1 MSKDLL
7 NAVETVSAEKGVSEE
22 AIFDAIEAALELATR
37 KHHPKEID
45 VRVRFDRR
53 AGDFKTFRRW
63 EILDD
68 EQTVSTK
75 EEYDAALEEAE
86 AKNENAAADEGDSP
100 LSGVRF
106 FNPELHILLSESRDK
121 WPHLG
126 VGDFVEEG
134 MKNLIGGRIS
144 AQAAKQVII
153 QKVREAERAQVFEAY
168 RNRVGE
174 MVSGVVKRKDRGG
187 RVILDLSE
195 DRPASSR
202 REAIGEPIRAE
213 AEIGRDDQIPRE
225 IIRTGDRLRGYLA
238 EVRSESRGPQ
248 LFISRIHSELMVKLF
263 TIEVPEIAEGMI
275 EIMGCARDPG
285 SRAKIGVRS
294 KSARI
299 DPVGAC
305 VGMRGSRVQA
315 VSNELAG
322 ERVDIVLWDEEPAQ
336 YVIKAMSPAEV
347 SSIYIDEESMKMD
360 VVVQEDQLPQAI
372 GRGGQN
378 VKLASQLTGWDIN
391 VLTPEQWEEKK
402 EQDTGKLLSLFM
414 SHLDVDED
422 IANILVEEGFS
433 SIDDVAYVPRDE
445 MLEIDGFDEEL
456 CNELQS
462 RARDDLLVRG
472 IAEEEGVAMNSPA
485 EDLLMLE
492 GMETD
497 LARRLAEEGVITRED
512 LAGLDVDE
520 LMEKVDIDEERAA
533 GLIMTA
539 RKIWFEREEESEAV
553 DDPSPE
559 TALAARPEENGSKA
573 SDPSQAMVRSGDD
586 NPRASGTD

>member
-1 MSKDLL
+1 MCAQHCGYPKMSKDIL
-7 NAVETVSAEKGVSEE
+7 NAVESLSAEKGVSAD
-22 AIFDAIEAALELATR
+22 AIFDAIESALEFATR
-37 KHHPKEID
+37 KRHAKDID
-45 VRVRFDRR
+45 VRVSFDRR
-53 AGDFKTFRRW
+53 TGDFETFRRW

-68 EQTVSTK
+68 GQVVFTK
-75 EEYDAALEEAE
+75 EEYDAATKDAQD
-86 AKNENAAADEGDSP
+86 ENASEDDPDASTTR
-100 LSGVRF
+100 L
-106 FNPELHILLSESRDK
+106 FNPETHILFSESRDK
-121 WPHLG
+121 WPDDG
-126 VGDFVEEG
+126 IGEFVEEG
-134 MKNLIGGRIS
+134 MENNIGSRIA
-144 AQAAKQVII
+144 AQVAKQVII
-153 QKVREAERAQVFEAY
+153 QKIREAERAQVYEAY

-174 MVSGVVKRKDRGG
+174 MVSGVVKRKDRNG

-202 REAIGEPIRAE
+202 RESVGDPIRAE
-213 AEIGRDDQIPRE
+213 AEIGRDHQIPRE
-225 IIRTGDRLRGYLA
+225 IIRTGDRLRGYLE

-248 LFISRIHSELMVKLF
+248 LFISRIHSELMVNLF

-294 KSARI
+294 KSTRI

-322 ERVDIVLWDEEPAQ
+322 ERVDIVLWDEDPAQ

-391 VLTPEQWEEKK
+391 VLTPQQWEEKK

-414 SHLDVDED
+414 SHLGVDEEV
-422 IANILVEEGFS
+422 ANILVEEGFS
-433 SIDDVAYVPRDE
+433 SIEDVAYVPRDE
-445 MLEIDGFDEEL
+445 MLEIDEFDDDV

-472 IAEEEGVAMNSPA
+472 IAQKEGVAMNSPA

-492 GMETD
+492 GMDMD
-497 LARRLAEEGVITRED
+497 LARELAEEGIITREN
-512 LAGLDVDE
+512 LAELDVDE
-520 LMEKVDIDEERAA
+520 FTEKVEIDEERAA
-533 GLIMTA
+533 TLIMTA
-539 RKIWFEREEESEAV
+539 RKIWFDQEDESESSDMSQAIAPSSQGM
-553 DDPSPE
+553 DPS
-559 TALAARPEENGSKA
+559 G
-573 SDPSQAMVRSGDD
+573 GDT
-586 NPRASGTD
+586 PRASGTD

>member
-7 NAVETVSAEKGVSEE
+7 NAVETVSAEKGVTEE
-22 AIFDAIEAALELATR
+22 AIFDAIESALELATR
-37 KHHPKEID
+37 KRHAKDID
-45 VRVRFDRR
+45 VRVCFDRR
-53 AGDFKTFRRW
+53 SGDFKTFRRW

-68 EQTVSTK
+68 SQVVFTK
-75 EEYDAALEEAE
+75 EEYEAAVKDARD
-86 AKNENAAADEGDSP
+86 ENASEDDPESSATR
-100 LSGVRF
+100 L
-106 FNPELHILLSESRDK
+106 FNPELHILFSESGDK
-121 WPHLG
+121 WPDHG

-134 MKNLIGGRIS
+134 MENLIGGRIS

-153 QKVREAERAQVFEAY
+153 QKVREAERAQVYEAY
-168 RNRVGE
+168 RDRVGE

-213 AEIGRDDQIPRE
+213 AEIGRDHQIPRE
-225 IIRTGDRLRGYLA
+225 IIRTGDRLRGYLE
-238 EVRSESRGPQ
+238 EVRPESRGPQ
-248 LFISRIHSELMVKLF
+248 LFISRIHSELMVNLF

-294 KSARI
+294 KSTRI

-322 ERVDIVLWDEEPAQ
+322 ERVDIVLWDEDPAQ

-391 VLTPEQWEEKK
+391 VLTPQQWEDKE

-414 SHLDVDED
+414 SHLDVDEEV
-422 IANILVEEGFS
+422 ANILVEEGFS
-433 SIDDVAYVPRDE
+433 SIEDVAYVPRDE
-445 MLEIDGFDEEL
+445 MLEIDGFDDGV
-456 CNELQS
+456 CNALQS
-462 RARDDLLVRG
+462 RARDELLVRG
-472 IAEEEGVAMNSPA
+472 IAQKEGIAMTSPA

-492 GMETD
+492 GMDTD
-497 LARRLAEEGVITRED
+497 LARNLAEQGVITREN
-512 LAGLDVDE
+512 LAELDVDE
-520 LMEKVDIDEERAA
+520 FTEKVEIDEERAA
-533 GLIMTA
+533 NLIMTA
-539 RKIWFEREEESEAV
+539 RKIWFDQEDESE
-553 DDPSPE
+553 S
-559 TALAARPEENGSKA
+559 
-573 SDPSQAMVRSGDD
+573 SDMSQAMASSSQEVDRSGKDT
-586 NPRASGTD
+586 PRASGTD

>member
-1 MSKDLL
+1 MSKEIL
-7 NAVETVSAEKGVSEE
+7 NAVETLSAAKGVSAE
-22 AIFDAIEAALELATR
+22 AIFDAIESALETATR
-37 KHHPKEID
+37 KRHAADID
-45 VRVRFDRR
+45 VRVDFDRR
-53 AGDFKTFRRW
+53 SGDFKTFRRW

-68 EQTVSTK
+68 SQVVLTK
-75 EEYDAALEEAE
+75 EEYEAAKDAED
-86 AKNENAAADEGDSP
+86 ENASEDDSEP
-100 LSGVRF
+100 SPVRL
-106 FNPELHILLSESRDK
+106 FNPELHILFSESREQ
-121 WPHLG
+121 WPDEG
-126 VGDFVEEG
+126 VGDFVEEA
-134 MKNLIGGRIS
+134 MENNIGSRIA
-144 AQAAKQVII
+144 AQVAKQVII

-195 DRPASSR
+195 DRPASAR

-213 AEIGRDDQIPRE
+213 AEIGRDYQIPRE
-225 IIRTGDRLRGYLA
+225 IIRTGDRLRGYL
-238 EVRSESRGPQ
+238 EDVREELRGPQ

-294 KSARI
+294 KSPRI

-322 ERVDIVLWDEEPAQ
+322 ERVDIVLWDEDPAQ

-360 VVVQEDQLPQAI
+360 IVVQEDQLPQAI

-391 VLTPEQWEEKK
+391 VLTPEQWEDKK
-402 EQDTGKLLSLFM
+402 EQDTGKLLFLFM

-422 IANILVEEGFS
+422 IANILVEEGFT
-433 SIDDVAYVPRDE
+433 SIEDVAYVPRDE
-445 MLEIDGFDEEL
+445 MLEIDGFDDEV

-462 RARDDLLVRG
+462 RARDDLLERENPQG
-472 IAEEEGVAMNSPA
+472 DGVPITSPA

-492 GMETD
+492 GMDTE
-497 LARRLAEEGVITRED
+497 LARKLTEEGVVTRED
-512 LAGLDVDE
+512 LAELDVDE
-520 LMEKVDIDEERAA
+520 FKEKVEIDEERAA
-533 GLIMTA
+533 DLIMTA
-539 RKIWFEREEESEAV
+539 RQIWFDQEEESE
-553 DDPSPE
+553 S
-559 TALAARPEENGSKA
+559 
-573 SDPSQAMVRSGDD
+573 SDVSRAMAPDSQEMERSGRDI
-586 NPRASGTD
+586 PRSSGAD